1 MNHTGVYSK
10 CVFKNEERQR
20 WFAVPSTTLAINV
33 VRSMSVA
40 QASGVLVKHQQ
51 YLVGIFAER
60 DVVRA
65 IANQVDLTV
74 VTVADLMADPNLRWP
89 APKPPVPA
97 LITSAQLSQP
107 SAIAPILPGDRR
119 KILSSLVFPTPTSH
133 SPQNHFSAEATR
145 PGQPSPA
152 ILDDIL
158 NSAVAS
164 ITRFRLF
171 TDYNWVDD
179 YRSAG
184 CAKIFGYTATQF
196 QLDPHLWRSR
206 LWPEDWETVIMP
218 ALSNML
224 AGQTSTIEYR
234 FYHQNG
240 NLRWISATLTPDWD
254 AQSECWIVT
263 AVETDI
269 STLKQ
274 ADDELHSLNIEL
286 ERRVQARTA
295 ELSQIN
301 LALAQEVIQ
310 RRLQS
315 QREHALS
322 RVIHA
327 IRNSLDLKTV
337 FATAAAEFA
346 HLLHAERV
354 GIMQYLP
361 KHQVW
366 LNVSDY
372 RQDPSA
378 PSFLGAKVP
387 DRGNPIADRLKQ
399 DHPVR
404 IENAS
409 EAEDPFIRDLAVK
422 FPGAWLIV
430 PIQVDG
436 RIWGSLSL
444 VRCATLPWQEV
455 EVELSDI
462 VVDQLAIAIHQ
473 AELHRQLRQLNSNLE
488 GQVQSRTMQ
497 LKLAYE
503 FESTLQQITDRVRD
517 SLDEDQ
523 IIQGTVQSLAQ
534 GLGSD
539 CCNAALFDLE
549 QGTSIVRYEYTASS
563 NVLAYRGRVSQMADF
578 PELYHQ
584 LLQGWHF
591 QFCSLMPNPKRGQ
604 VAMLTCPIQDD
615 QGVLGDLWLV
625 NQSCDGFSD
634 QDIRLVRLVANQCA
648 IALRQAR
655 LYQEAQAQ
663 VQELERLNQLKD
675 DFLSTVS
682 HELRTPMASIKMA
695 TQMLEVALQRGEY
708 AVLSPEESVPNGRA
722 GRHASLVTQPAT
734 KPIQQVS
741 EKVDRYLKIL
751 RDECQRE
758 TNLINDLLDLA
769 RIDAGSIPLRPIPIT
784 LPAWLAQITTPF
796 AERTRSQQ
804 QSLNLE
810 IAPAIPT
817 LTTDISCLERI
828 LTELLH
834 NACKYTPAG
843 GEITLA
849 AHTGLPQVGK
859 IKPADKRQASSKRKA
874 TSSALSEMLSQGNS
888 AALAGVPT
896 LATPSLYLSVANSG
910 VEISADE
917 RERIF
922 DKFYRI
928 PNGDPWKHGG
938 TGLGLT
944 LVKKLTERLQGKIWI
959 ESGAGQ
965 TTFILQFPLTL
976 TVSPIKSEH

>member
-1 MNHTGVYSK
+1 VKQIGVDRQ
-10 CVFKNEERQR
+10 CRCQTVGRQR
-20 WFAVPSTTLAINV
+20 WVTAAASTLATGVIRAMNL
-33 VRSMSVA
+33 A
-40 QASGVLVKHQQ
+40 AANCVLVTQHQR
-51 YLVGIFAER
+51 LVGIFTPQ
-60 DVVRA
+60 DVVNA
-65 IANQVDLTV
+65 IARQVDLATV
-74 VTVADLMADPNLRWP
+74 PVADLVSPLLLRP
-89 APKPPVPA
+89 ANVPIVRRR
-97 LITSAQLSQP
+97 L
-107 SAIAPILPGDRR
+107 PI
-119 KILSSLVFPTPTSH
+119 
-133 SPQNHFSAEATR
+133 EA
-145 PGQPSPA
+145 PA
-152 ILDDIL
+152 IPRSGSVALVPTLDDIV
-158 NSAVAS
+158 NSAVVS
-164 ITRFRLF
+164 INRFRLF
-171 TDYNWVDD
+171 ADNSRVNE

-184 CAKIFGYTATQF
+184 CAKIFGYTAAAF
-196 QLDPHLWRSR
+196 QADADLWRSR
-206 LWPEDWETVIMP
+206 TWPEDWEAVIIP
-218 ALSNML
+218 TFTRVLT
-224 AGQTSTIEYR
+224 GQTSTVEYR
-234 FYHQNG
+234 FYHQDG
-240 NLRWISATLTPDWD
+240 SLRWISATFTPEWD
-254 AQSECWIVT
+254 GVAQSWIVT

-269 STLKQ
+269 SKLKQ

-286 ERRVQARTA
+286 ERRVQARMA

-301 LALAQEVIQ
+301 LELAQEVVQ

-322 RVIHA
+322 QVIQA

-346 HLLHAERV
+346 QLLHAERV
-354 GIMQYLP
+354 CITRYLP
-361 KHQVW
+361 KHRMW

-372 RQDPSA
+372 RQDSTA

-387 DRGNPIADRLKQ
+387 DSDNSIAACLKQ
-399 DHPVR
+399 DRLVR
-404 IENAS
+404 IEDTRQS
-409 EAEDPFIRDLAVK
+409 QDPFIRTIGQYL
-422 FPGAWLIV
+422 PGTWLIV

-436 RIWGSLSL
+436 IIWGSLNL
-444 VRCATLPWQEV
+444 VRSETLPWQEV
-455 EVELSDI
+455 EAELSDI

-473 AELHRQLRQLNSNLE
+473 AELHRQLRQLNTNLE
-488 GQVQSRTMQ
+488 RQVQSRTMQ

-503 FESTLQQITDRVRD
+503 FEATLQQITDRVRD

-534 GLGSD
+534 GLGAD
-539 CCNAALFDLE
+539 CCNAALFDLD

-563 NVLAYRGRVSQMADF
+563 NILAYRGRVSLMADF
-578 PELYHQ
+578 PELYTQ
-584 LLQGWHF
+584 LLQGWDF

-625 NQSCDGFSD
+625 NQSYDCFSE

-708 AVLSPEESVPNGRA
+708 AVAASADEMSLPNSGGGR
-722 GRHASLVTQPAT
+722 SLVAAPAVR
-734 KPIQQVS
+734 PLHQVS
-741 EKVDRYLKIL
+741 DKVDRYLKIL

-769 RIDAGSIPLRPIPIT
+769 RIDAGSIPLRPIPIALASW
-784 LPAWLAQITTPF
+784 LPQISTPF
-796 AERTRSQQ
+796 TERTRSQQ
-804 QSLNLE
+804 QKLSLVMPPEL
-810 IAPAIPT
+810 PA
-817 LTTDISCLERI
+817 LATDLSCLERI

-843 GEITLA
+843 GEITLSVQ
-849 AHTGLPQVGK
+849 TCRPQPIV
-859 IKPADKRQASSKRKA
+859 KPKSTKRQTSSKRKA
-874 TSSALSEMLSQGNS
+874 SLELGETRP
-888 AALAGVPT
+888 VPEHSNGAVVT
-896 LATPSLYLSVANSG
+896 TNVATEPPAVYFSVSNSG
-910 VEISADE
+910 IEIPASE
-917 RERIF
+917 CERIF

-944 LVKKLTERLQGKIWI
+944 LVKKLTERLQGNIWI
-959 ESGAGQ
+959 ESGSGL
-965 TTFILQFPLTL
+965 TSFILQFPLTL
-976 TVSPIKSEH
+976 AVSPIKSELTP